1 METKVKVYGKA
12 QNRTA
17 LGIMHAYMELYPKTT
32 LDELKRAFPDS
43 LNPDS
48 GVKSNFKTLEE
59 IKSQMDNINWNGYFA
74 DEDCL
79 LTMQNG
85 LKVAVVSMWTKPSYE
100 RLVAHARQY
109 GIEVAKMD
117 AVDKGFGKKG
127 GYSLEFVKT
136 ETPKVTIIKPM
147 LQTKKK
153 SKSWI
158 WILAALL
165 IIILLLALLL
175 MRWKKEPEVITVVQR
190 DTLTVVQKDTVT
202 VVKIDTVY
210 VQQVEEIAKDF
221 NAAQFKVGSYELND
235 NAKFALHD
243 LANVMI
249 KNLQLQLLIKGHTS
263 DEGNADYNQRLSEN
277 RAKAAVDFLV
287 SQGVDRS
294 RLTYEG
300 KGSSEPIDP
309 DNRELNRRTE
319 FIIVNN

>member
-117 AVDKGFGKKG
+117 AADKGFGKKG

-136 ETPKVTIIKPM
+136 ETPKVTTI
-147 LQTKKK
+147 
-153 SKSWI
+153 
-158 WILAALL
+158 
-165 IIILLLALLL
+165 
-175 MRWKKEPEVITVVQR
+175 
-190 DTLTVVQKDTVT
+190 
-202 VVKIDTVY
+202 VY
-210 VQQVEEIAKDF
+210 CHRK
-221 NAAQFKVGSYELND
+221 LNS
-235 NAKFALHD
+235 FA
-243 LANVMI
+243 
-249 KNLQLQLLIKGHTS
+249 
-263 DEGNADYNQRLSEN
+263 
-277 RAKAAVDFLV
+277 
-287 SQGVDRS
+287 
-294 RLTYEG
+294 
-300 KGSSEPIDP
+300 
-309 DNRELNRRTE
+309 TE
-319 FIIVNN
+319 K